1 MEMKTLLYALLCVL
15 LSAVCFFA
23 LRKKKSAKPRR
34 AALLAAAILLLL
46 AALFFAWLSV
56 YYHAEPSAEKYL
68 VSTDAVSVER
78 RADGWRFDGPGEDT
92 ALIFYPGAK
101 VEAAAYAPLLFRLA
115 EGGLDAFLVEMPFN
129 IAFFDRNAA
138 DRLIEA
144 YAYRDWLLAGHSLGG
159 AAASAYAKTYAEK
172 LRGLV
177 LLAAYPTGK
186 TDEDLPFLSVYGD
199 RDGVLN
205 LPRYEKSRAL
215 WPKNAQELV
224 IAGGNH
230 AQFGSYGRQDGDGE
244 AAISPEEQQKRTVDA
259 ILQWMAAQ
267 ADSAPAALP
276 EAWAL
281 RVAVASDLH
290 LDPDNTNKNAA
301 AMSAA
306 GYNMELVDALLW
318 DAREQGAD
326 FILLTGDLVNGG
338 KPHRHA
344 ALAEK
349 LRQAEAAGLP
359 VYVLPGNHD
368 LAPVGQQEFAE
379 YYADFG
385 FDEAYSRDLA
395 SLSYCVL
402 REDAVLLMM
411 DMGGYSLGAI
421 DLPGAGKRQ
430 NNEAFLSEETL
441 RWAETMLREA
451 RERELPVLCAGH
463 FNLLTQESRNPE
475 ASGYHVENGE
485 RFAALLRKY
494 GVPLFLS
501 GHTHVRAVYR
511 EEGLTEQV
519 TEYLPSYPT
528 GYSMLDI
535 EGGRLRCLP
544 RRVDVSAWA
553 EKSGQRDPA
562 LLDYAAWQQEQ
573 LRSYSEENVKYM
585 AQRNPIGKKEQEQAT
600 AFFYAVMDAFWRG
613 ELYERREE
621 MKAMPGCEPFFR
633 CAEGYAYGW
642 WLRDLLDTVSP
653 LLKGYT
659 LDMKQLYPDTN
670 TPYPVFPVRGIV
682 LLY

>member
-1 MEMKTLLYALLCVL
+1 MALIT
-15 LSAVCFFA
+15 
-23 LRKKKSAKPRR
+23 
-34 AALLAAAILLLL
+34 AAILLLL
-46 AALFFAWLSV
+46 AALCFAWLSV
-56 YYHAEPSAEKYL
+56 YYHAQPGAEKYL
-68 VSTDAVSVER
+68 VSTDTVRVEHS
-78 RADGWRFDGPGEDT
+78 ADGWRFDGPGEDT

-101 VEAAAYAPLLFRLA
+101 VEAAAYAPLLFPLA
-115 EGGLDAFLVEMPFN
+115 EGGVDAFLVEMPFN
-129 IAFFDRNAA
+129 IAFFDWCAA
-138 DRLIEA
+138 DRLIGA
-144 YAYRDWLLAGHSLGG
+144 YAYRNWLLAGHSLGG
-159 AAASAYAKTYAEK
+159 ATASAYAGTHAEK

-177 LLAAYPTGK
+177 LLAAFTTGK
-186 TDEDLPFLSVYGD
+186 MDEGLAFLSVCGD

-205 LPRYEKSRAL
+205 MPRYEKSRAL
-215 WPKNAQELV
+215 WPGDAQELV
-224 IAGGNH
+224 IPGGNH
-230 AQFGSYGRQDGDGE
+230 AQFGSYGRQNGDGE
-244 AAISPEEQQKRTVDA
+244 ATISPEEQQRITVDA
-259 ILQWMAAQ
+259 ILQWAAAQ
-267 ADSAPAALP
+267 RAEESAALP
-276 EAWAL
+276 EAWEL
-281 RVAVASDLH
+281 RIAVASDLH
-290 LDPDNTNKNAA
+290 LDPDNTNKNAVA
-301 AMSAA
+301 LSAA

-318 DAREQGAD
+318 DAREQGAA
-326 FILLTGDLVNGG
+326 FLLLTGDLVNGG
-338 KPHRHA
+338 RPHRHA

-368 LAPVGQQEFAE
+368 LAPVGQQEFAAF
-379 YYADFG
+379 YADFG
-385 FDEAYSRDLA
+385 FDEAYSRDLS
-395 SLSYCVL
+395 SLSYCVM
-402 REDAVLLMM
+402 REDAALLMM

-421 DLPGAGKRQ
+421 DLPEAGKRQ

-451 RERELPVLCAGH
+451 RSRGLPVLCAGH

-519 TEYLPSYPT
+519 TEYLLSYPT
-528 GYSMLDI
+528 GYSMLDM
-535 EGGRLRCLP
+535 EDGRLRCLP

-553 EKSGQRDPA
+553 GQSGQRDPA
-562 LLDYAAWQQEQ
+562 LLDYTAWQQEQ

-585 AQRNPIGKKEQEQAT
+585 AQRNPIGKKEQEQAA

-621 MKAMPGCEPFFR
+621 MRAMPGYDPFFR

-642 WLRDLLDTVSP
+642 WLRDLLDNVSP

-659 LDMKQLYPDTN
+659 LDMEK
-670 TPYPVFPVRGIV
+670 R
-682 LLY
+682 